1 MQILLD
7 DLSKEEAKTYGLV
20 LLSSGI
26 EYQSAK
32 GLNGWELRVND
43 DASYASA
50 VELIQT
56 YLHEN
61 RSFHPSP
68 KKQNKEYSRTFS
80 GLWGAVVILA
90 IHVAVFSGHDAGSFA
105 KVYGSSARH
114 ILSGEWY
121 RCATSLLLH
130 ADYVHLVGNIAGIT
144 VFGTAVCSVMGWGVG
159 WIMMLASGMLGN
171 LINAYFYQTGHL
183 SIGASTT
190 VFGAVGLLSAYQFI
204 KKVKLRGERYQA
216 FLPIAAGMALLAF
229 LGAARQTDIMGHL
242 FGFLAGLGL
251 GMMYRFFIKK
261 PLRWTYQAGAL
272 LIVVAGLAGAWFYPI
287 IRGTH

>member
-7 DLSKEEAKTYGLV
+7 DLSNEEAKTYGLV

-26 EYQSAK
+26 EYQSVK
-32 GLNGWELRVND
+32 SRNGWELRVND
-43 DASYASA
+43 DVHASA

-56 YLHEN
+56 YLREN
-61 RSFHPSP
+61 RSFQPSRKKHSMEYP
-68 KKQNKEYSRTFS
+68 KTFS
-80 GLWGAVVILA
+80 GLWGAVVILS
-90 IHVAVFSGHDAGSFA
+90 IHVAVSSGHDARSFA
-105 KVYGSSARH
+105 AVYGSSARH

-130 ADYVHLVGNIAGIT
+130 ADYVHLVGNIAGIA

-171 LINAYFYQTGHL
+171 LINASFYQTGHL

-204 KKVKLRGERYQA
+204 KKIKMRGERYQA
-216 FLPIAAGMALLAF
+216 FLPLAAGMALLAF

-251 GMMYRFFIKK
+251 GVLYCFFVKQ
-261 PLRWTYQAGAL
+261 PLRWPYQVGAL
-272 LIVVAGLAGAWFYPI
+272 LMVVAGVAGAWFYPI
-287 IRGTH
+287 VSAAH